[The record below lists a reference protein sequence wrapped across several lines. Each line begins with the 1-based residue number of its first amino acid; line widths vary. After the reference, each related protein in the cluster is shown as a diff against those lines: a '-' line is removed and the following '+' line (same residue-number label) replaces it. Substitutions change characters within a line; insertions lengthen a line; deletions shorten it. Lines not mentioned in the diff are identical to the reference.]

1 MEARVMNKAGMAA
14 AAGMGAFV
22 LAGAGLGT
30 STALAADAAASVAE
44 TAQQPAVAQVS
55 AAPTAGMQQLDVV
68 EGTFAF
74 SQGNVTPTAQVR
86 RAFADAARYL
96 CASEYM
102 PADEFGD
109 ALAWQLSVTSD
120 TGTQMSATLGELAE
134 DGAATITMG
143 CSCSGNPAGGLASA
157 NVEVSGVTLASL
169 MEQAGVT
176 KAANTVT
183 FTCADGYEVSLPLA
197 YVTQRHA
204 LVAFSANGAPLSDS
218 VGGTNQLW
226 VGSTSA
232 RHFARDVVAVTF
244 EARDAADIPAAPG
257 TAGASEG
264 VNLPNAGISSVA

>member
-1 MEARVMNKAGMAA
+1 METNVMKKAGLAA
-14 AAGMGAFV
+14 
-22 LAGAGLGT
+22 LAGTGALALASAGLGAAP
-30 STALAADAAASVAE
+30 ALAADAPVSAAA
-44 TAQQPAVAQVS
+44 AQQPAVAQAVVTP
-55 AAPTAGMQQLDVV
+55 AAGVQQLDAV

-74 SQGNVTPTAQVR
+74 SQGSVTPTAQVR

-96 CASEYM
+96 CASEYA
-102 PADEFGD
+102 PAETPGD
-109 ALAWQLSVTSD
+109 ALAWQLAVTSD
-120 TGTQMSATLGELAE
+120 TGAQMSATLGELAE

-169 MEQAGVT
+169 MQAAGVT

-197 YVTQRHA
+197 YVAQRHA
-204 LVAFSANGAPLSDS
+204 LIAFSANGDVLSDS

-232 RHFARDVVAVTF
+232 RHFARDIVSVTF
-244 EARDAADIPAAPG
+244 EARDAADVPAAPG
-257 TAGASEG
+257 ATGASEG
-264 VNLPNAGISSVA
+264 TNLPNAGISSMA